1 VTVVRSGKLE
11 IVCGDAGG
19 YVSIF
24 WLETGEIVQQC
35 KAHKTTITFLEF
47 DATRIITSGM
57 DCCLKVIDATSC
69 EILHTIREF
78 DGPVL
83 SLRFD
88 TSRITTLS
96 KDGCIKHWMWDSRSV
111 NREGARLF
119 HTVAKGETTNS
130 ISKIYDVSIADL
142 IKWNDA
148 KRIECGKV
156 LIVGKGDDSL
166 PLSSIDS
173 KVTTGG
179 RENISGQSQQRT
191 WSERDTTVVLS
202 SANRSELNCLFP
214 EVFPDIKS
222 EPTSLAARF
231 TRRTDDRDD
240 NECLR
245 MT

>member
-1 VTVVRSGKLE
+1 MTVVRSGKLE
-11 IVCGDAGG
+11 IICGDAGG
-19 YVSIF
+19 NVSIF

-57 DCCLKVIDATSC
+57 DCCVKIIDVTSC

-96 KDGCIKHWMWDSRSV
+96 KDGDINHWMWDSRSV
-111 NREGARLF
+111 NSSGREGDRVF
-119 HTVAKGETTNS
+119 HTVAKGETMNS
-130 ISKIYDVSIADL
+130 ISKSYDISIADM

-148 KRIECGKV
+148 KRIECGQV
-156 LIVGKGDDSL
+156 LIVGKSDNKL
-166 PLSSIDS
+166 
-173 KVTTGG
+173 TTGRG
-179 RENISGQSQQRT
+179 IISGRSQQRT
-191 WSERDTTVVLS
+191 WSERDTTVLS
-202 SANRSELNCLFP
+202 SADRSEFNRLLP
-214 EVFPDIKS
+214 EVFPDIKC

-231 TRRTDDRDD
+231 TRRTDYRDD
-240 NECLR
+240 DECLR
-245 MT
+245 MI

>member
-11 IVCGDAGG
+11 IICGDAGG
-19 YVSIF
+19 HVSIF

-57 DCCLKVIDATSC
+57 DSCVKIIDVTSC

-88 TSRITTLS
+88 TSRITTFS

-111 NREGARLF
+111 NSSGGEGARLL
-119 HTVAKGETTNS
+119 HTVAKGETMNS
-130 ISKIYDVSIADL
+130 ISKTYDISIADM

-148 KRIECGKV
+148 KRIECGQV
-156 LIVGKGDDSL
+156 LIVGKGDDKL
-166 PLSSIDS
+166 P
-173 KVTTGG
+173 KETTGRG
-179 RENISGQSQQRT
+179 NISGQSQQRT
-191 WSERDTTVVLS
+191 WSEKDTIVLS
-202 SANRSELNCLFP
+202 SADISAKLNCLLP
-214 EVFPDIKS
+214 EVSPDIKC
-222 EPTSLAARF
+222 EPTSLACRF
-231 TRRTDDRDD
+231 SRRT
-240 NECLR
+240 E
-245 MT
+245 